1 MAPRTRRRP
10 FVSLVFQWLLLLV
23 CLPWFVVSSNKNSSS
38 SSSIDDVSIQESL
51 VRWIRQ
57 EGGFFNDKQ
66 EFRRAIP
73 GDPSSPF
80 GIFVA
85 SPIPEGEVLVRIPW
99 KNVLTAG
106 LDEFDTGLHCHTIR
120 LLFDEMTRVGQQEG
134 HDTTTTTTTS
144 SSDFLP
150 YIQYLQSL
158 PPVDIP
164 STWSKAARGLLE
176 RMLSRGTAL
185 PPKYATTWV
194 SHDWLRDCE
203 GSSNSAEQ
211 IQAAML
217 VLTRGDDDVLIPIYD
232 LYNHRNGKWFNTR
245 ANVVEHVKY
254 ELTASRDL
262 QTGEEIYNS
271 YNHCTQCYN
280 RHLNYGTAE
289 IFRDYGFVEQYPQRW
304 IFAKHHIAFDLD
316 VNEEEDGTLELVFL
330 EDPPFHDTFRVT
342 QEALDFLQQQSN
354 RLQQFYKE
362 SLEPLLLLQE
372 TSSSSSSTSTEK
384 DDDATIKPSELE
396 SIVQYY
402 EALSRALQ
410 MAVQAGKDYDFT
422 VNDDSDDDDDDDDD
436 EEEIVVVPPNDI
448 SLQQGVVDWL
458 RINGGIFHR
467 NQEIRRE
474 RPGDPSS
481 LIGVFAK
488 EDIDEGETL
497 LLVPSE
503 LVLQPAKDP
512 DYQAFFC
519 DSAQFIA
526 REMKLGQ
533 DSFFAPYIRY
543 LLAAPPVS
551 IPSTWSSQGQQLFL
565 QVTDHGKLPPDDAI
579 QWVSKWKRDCKI
591 TNDEDPLEKQAA
603 MLLLTRGDDDAL
615 TPVYDMYNHRNGPYF
630 NNARSYLEHDR
641 IHAIVAHRNIQKGE
655 QIYLSY
661 NHCLQCDNR
670 YYSYGTPELL
680 RDYGFVESFPQRWI
694 FNMEPKIAFD
704 IVESPPNKD
713 LELIW
718 LDGSVNETTFG
729 ELYQVTQQGVDALE
743 SQLQRLLVLYDKVLQ
758 PLVNNDNQSTTIPKN
773 ELDTILRYY
782 ESLVRALDMAVKA
795 HKTYDYDSN
804 AGALDVDKEGD
815 VQEVVTVRKT
825 NDLDDEDDNDDD
837 DDAEEED
844 DDDDEDDEWSTD
856 GDCPGGLYVKG
867 RCVTDIKKWEEL

>member
-1 MAPRTRRRP
+1 MLLAPLPPRP
-10 FVSLVFQWLLLLV
+10 CVLLLV
-23 CLPWFVVSSNKNSSS
+23 FLWLICLPWVVVSSNKNS

-57 EGGFFNDKQ
+57 QEGGFFNDKQ
-66 EFRRAIP
+66 EFRRVIP

-85 SPIPEGEVLVRIPW
+85 SSVIPKGQVLVSIPW
-99 KNVLTAG
+99 KNILTAG

-120 LLFDEMTRVGQQEG
+120 LLFDEMKRVQQQG
-134 HDTTTTTTTS
+134 GNASSS

-150 YIQYLQSL
+150 YIEYLQSL

-164 STWSKAARGLLE
+164 STWSMTARTLLE
-176 RMLSRGTAL
+176 RMLLRGTAL

-194 SHDWLRDCE
+194 SHDWLQDCE
-203 GSSNSAEQ
+203 GSVEQ

-245 ANVVEHVKY
+245 SHVVQDVKY

-262 QTGEEIYNS
+262 QQGEEIYNS
-271 YNHCTQCYN
+271 YNHCAQCYN
-280 RHLNYGTAE
+280 RHLHYGTAE

-304 IFAKHHIAFDLD
+304 IFPKHSIAFDVD
-316 VNEEEDGTLELVFL
+316 VNEEEDGNLVLEFL
-330 EDPPFHDTFRVT
+330 EGPRFRDTFQVT
-342 QEALDFLQQQSN
+342 EKALEFLQQESN

-362 SLEPLLLLQE
+362 TLEPLLLLRQE
-372 TSSSSSSTSTEK
+372 TSSSTEN
-384 DDDATIKPSELE
+384 DATTTTIKPSELK

-402 EALSRALQ
+402 EALSLALQ
-410 MAVQAGKDYDFT
+410 MAVQAGKDYDFS
-422 VNDDSDDDDDDDDD
+422 VNDSNDDDDSDDDDDDDD
-436 EEEIVVVPPNDI
+436 EEIVVVPQNDI
-448 SLQQGVVDWL
+448 SLQLGVVEWL
-458 RINGGIFHR
+458 RINGGTFHR

-474 RPGDPSS
+474 RPAGDSSS

-503 LVLQPAKDP
+503 LVLQPATDP
-512 DYQAFFC
+512 DYQDFFC

-591 TNDEDPLEKQAA
+591 TNNENPLEKQAA

-615 TPVYDMYNHRNGPYF
+615 TPVYDMYNHRNAPYF
-630 NNARSYLEHDR
+630 NAHSYLEHDR
-641 IHAIVAHRNIQKGE
+641 MHAIVAHRNIQKGE

-694 FNMEPKIAFD
+694 FFSMQPKIAFD
-704 IVESPPNKD
+704 IVESPNKD

-718 LDGSVNETTFG
+718 LDGRVDETFG

-743 SQLQRLLVLYDKVLQ
+743 SQLQRLLILHDKVLQ
-758 PLVNNDNQSTTIPKN
+758 PLVNNDDQSTIPKN
-773 ELDTILRYY
+773 ELGTILRYY

-795 HKTYDYDSN
+795 HKTYDYDSS
-804 AGALDVDKEGD
+804 AGALDVDKQGN

-825 NDLDDEDDNDDD
+825 NDLDNEDDNDD
-837 DDAEEED
+837 EED
-844 DDDDEDDEWSTD
+844 DDDDEEDDEWSTD